1 MPDIRNDLTRDDNT
15 LDEESFFAKDD
26 GAPVKDGTVAEGA
39 EISVPSPIGFIEVD
53 EVVTPEPEPEPETPK
68 PAPKRRA
75 RKPKAKT
82 SARKE
87 KK

>member
-1 MPDIRNDLTRDDNT
+1 MPDIRDDNT

-26 GAPVKDGTVAEGA
+26 GAPVPDGVVVVPEGA
-39 EISVPSPIGFIEVD
+39 TIADVIDQLPDAE
-53 EVVTPEPEPEPETPK
+53 PEPEPEPE

>member
-1 MPDIRNDLTRDDNT
+1 MPDIRNDNT

-39 EISVPSPIGFIEVD
+39 PIGFIEVD